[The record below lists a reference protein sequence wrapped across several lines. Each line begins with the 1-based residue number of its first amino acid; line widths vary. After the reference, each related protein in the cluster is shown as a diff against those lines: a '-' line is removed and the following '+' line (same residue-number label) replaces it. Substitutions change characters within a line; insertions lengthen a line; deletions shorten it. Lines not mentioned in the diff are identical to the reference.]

1 MKITRILMTIA
12 AGALAASMPFA
23 TQAQDYPSKPI
34 TLIVPYP
41 PGGSAD
47 LIGRVLADKLG
58 NRLGQAI
65 VVENRG
71 GAAGAIGSEAVARA
85 NADGYTL
92 LIGISD
98 THAIGPAVNP
108 NLPYNAETDFAPVSL
123 LAIQPLNL
131 SVGAAS
137 GITTLEEFVA
147 KAKAEPGKVT
157 YASNGIGGI
166 QHLAMELFSTQAGIE
181 TLHIPYPGAGPAITD
196 VIGGHVDGL
205 FISYQAAGSHI
216 EAKNMVS
223 LAVSSEK
230 RLGALPDTPTFAE
243 AGLPDFQANQ
253 WYGLFAPAGT
263 PDEIV
268 QKLAEESAA
277 VMANPEVAQPL
288 LDAGTSPVG
297 STPAE
302 FTTFLGEQLGV
313 WKGVAEQANIQLD

>member
-1 MKITRILMTIA
+1 MEIKRIL
-12 AGALAASMPFA
+12 LAAAAVALFVPLA
-23 TQAQDYPSKPI
+23 AQAQEFPSKPI
-34 TLIVPYP
+34 TLVVPYP

-71 GAAGAIGSEAVARA
+71 GAAGAIGSESVARA

-108 NLPYNAETDFAPVSL
+108 ALPYDAEADFAPVSL

-131 SVGAAS
+131 AVGATS
-137 GITTLEEFVA
+137 GITSLAEFVERA
-147 KAKAEPGKVT
+147 KADPGKVT

-196 VIGGHVDGL
+196 VIGGHVNGL

-216 EAKNMVS
+216 EAGNLTA
-223 LAVSSEK
+223 LAVSSEE
-230 RLGALPDTPTFAE
+230 RLDALPDTPTFAE
-243 AGLPDFQANQ
+243 AGFAEFQANQ

-263 PDEIV
+263 PEDIV

-277 VMANPEVAQPL
+277 VMSDTEVAQPL
-288 LDAGTSPVG
+288 LDAGTRPIG
-297 STPAE
+297 GTPQE
-302 FTTFLGEQLGV
+302 FTTFLGEQIGT
-313 WKGVAEQANIQLD
+313 WKGVAQQANIKLD